1 MSKLRSK
8 IIGNQ
13 VWTVENLTR
22 EQYKKI
28 TGINIPIINDIWDND
43 QPKCCTYDSLI
54 QTSKKKNY
62 LFDKN
67 AISYFSRNRNTNNWR
82 IPTIN
87 DLDILLNFIDRKST
101 TEWIT
106 EDIAIALRGTYGWLN
121 NGTNKIGFNAVPNPT
136 KNESGELTESEI
148 ARWWVY
154 NETSRIYN
162 GFGLYND
169 LDVVALCG
177 THDKIGIAVRLVMDL
192 QCPRIED
199 DIEYV

>member
-1 MSKLRSK
+1 MSKLKSK

-22 EQYKKI
+22 EQYKKM

-43 QPKCCTYDSLI
+43 QPKCCTYESLI

-67 AISYFSRNRNTNNWR
+67 AISYFPRDRNTNNWR
-82 IPTIN
+82 IPTIK
-87 DLDILLNFIDRKST
+87 DLEILSNFIDANTST
-101 TEWIT
+101 DWET
-106 EDIAIALRGTYGWLN
+106 DNLAIALRGTYGWLN
-121 NGTNKIGFNAVPNPT
+121 NGTNKIGFNALPNPT
-136 KNESGELTESEI
+136 KNETGALTEFEI

-154 NETSRIYN
+154 NETTRIYN
-162 GFGLYND
+162 GFGLYNGI
-169 LDVVALCG
+169 DVVALCG
-177 THDKIGIAVRLVMDL
+177 THDKIGLAVRLVMDL
-192 QCPRIED
+192 QSPRIED

>member
-1 MSKLRSK
+1 M
-8 IIGNQ
+8 
-13 VWTVENLTR
+13 
-22 EQYKKI
+22 

-43 QPKCCTYDSLI
+43 QPKCCTYESLI

-67 AISYFSRNRNTNNWR
+67 AISYFPRDRNTNNWR

-106 EDIAIALRGTYGWLN
+106 DDIAIALRGTYGWLN

-148 ARWWVY
+148 SRWWVY
-154 NETSRIYN
+154 DETSRIYK
-162 GFGLYND
+162 GCGLYNHSD
-169 LDVVALCG
+169 TFAFCG
-177 THDKIGIAVRLVMDL
+177 THDEMGLAVRLVMDL